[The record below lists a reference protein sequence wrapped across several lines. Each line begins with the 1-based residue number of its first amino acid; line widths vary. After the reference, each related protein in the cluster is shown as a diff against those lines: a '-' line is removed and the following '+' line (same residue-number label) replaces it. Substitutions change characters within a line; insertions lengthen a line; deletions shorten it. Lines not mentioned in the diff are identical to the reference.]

1 MGTTKHED
9 RSEMIKAFSQPDSEF
24 QIFVLST
31 RAGGIGIN
39 LQNADTVVIY
49 DSDWNPH
56 QDLQA
61 QDRAHRIGQK
71 NRVIV
76 LRLVTLD
83 SVEEKIL
90 AAAKFKLGVDSKVI
104 QAGMFNQKSTSK
116 DRRKALED
124 IFNAD
129 IQKDPDDAEDC
140 AIDLETLNEKI
151 SRSEEELKY
160 YQEVD
165 KTIQDRLVNDEAYK
179 NDPTRNFGYDPLLT
193 DEELPN
199 ILFKQHLDTIR
210 SQSSYSNSPSKS
222 RSSVALRESVIEI
235 SDAKW
240 VKAMEDGNL
249 EEVMEFERQR
259 LHAKRNN
266 LPTPKRQS
274 STADL
279 SLPSSKKKKKA
290 SPELA
295 EYFAWLLKRLEEV
308 VLPFTDKKTGVT
320 ENRFLSPPF
329 ARLPTKKELPHYHE
343 VITTPMDF
351 LRMRQKMGH
360 GIYETIEDVDRD
372 VDLMFSNARIYN
384 EEDSI
389 LYTDSIVLEEKYKDL
404 RKETEGKIPTKQ
416 ES

>member
-1 MGTTKHED
+1 
-9 RSEMIKAFSQPDSEF
+9 
-24 QIFVLST
+24 
-31 RAGGIGIN
+31 
-39 LQNADTVVIY
+39 
-49 DSDWNPH
+49 
-56 QDLQA
+56 
-61 QDRAHRIGQK
+61 
-71 NRVIV
+71 
-76 LRLVTLD
+76 
-83 SVEEKIL
+83 
-90 AAAKFKLGVDSKVI
+90 
-104 QAGMFNQKSTSK
+104 MFNQKSTSK

-274 STADL
+274 STAGNL
-279 SLPSSKKKKKA
+279 
-290 SPELA
+290 
-295 EYFAWLLKRLEEV
+295 
-308 VLPFTDKKTGVT
+308 
-320 ENRFLSPPF
+320 N
-329 ARLPTKKELPHYHE
+329 
-343 VITTPMDF
+343 
-351 LRMRQKMGH
+351 
-360 GIYETIEDVDRD
+360 
-372 VDLMFSNARIYN
+372 
-384 EEDSI
+384 
-389 LYTDSIVLEEKYKDL
+389 
-404 RKETEGKIPTKQ
+404 
-416 ES
+416 